1 MTGGVRIERTSDA
14 ELVRRILTHPQIY
27 PYVSDDGS
35 PSPEEFDPRE
45 SVRNDAMYFLVPMA
59 AERPAGLYVV
69 YPHNLVMYEVHACIL
84 PEYRGSV
91 AGEAARAMVQWVF
104 ERTPCRK
111 LIALVPAFNRLAHQY
126 ARRAGFVDVGVI
138 TQSYL
143 KAGVLYDQ
151 HLLAIEKE
159 R

>member
-1 MTGGVRIERTSDA
+1 MKDGVRIERTFDA
-14 ELVRRILTHPQIY
+14 ELVRKILTHPQIY
-27 PYVSDDGS
+27 PHVSDDGS
-35 PSPEEFDPRE
+35 PPPEEFDPRE

-59 AERPAGLYVV
+59 AERPAGLYVI
-69 YPHNLVMYEVHACIL
+69 YPHNSIMYEVHACIL
-84 PEYRGSV
+84 PEYRG
-91 AGEAARAMVQWVF
+91 AAAREAARAMVQWVF
-104 ERTPCRK
+104 AHTPCRK

-126 ARRAGFVDVGVI
+126 ARRVGFMDVGVI
-138 TQSYL
+138 TRSYL